1 MLEVRLS
8 GETLSVPSDVLPTS
22 DSNQEI
28 HVILSSNDIL
38 KIAPSLWTTIFT
50 DTRLRCLSLVDLQ
63 LYGNDSQTLA
73 KYLREQTYLVELT
86 FDSVLQSVYSFDHIL
101 NEGLQHNKSLKS
113 LTLTNL

>member
-8 GETLSVPSDVLPTS
+8 GETLSVPSDALPTS
-22 DSNQEI
+22 ESNQEI
-28 HVILSSNDIL
+28 HVILSSNGIL
-38 KIAPSLWTTIFT
+38 KIAPSLWTAIFT
-50 DTRLRCLSLVDLQ
+50 DTRLRCLSLIDLQ

-73 KYLREQTYLVELT
+73 KYLCEQTHLVELT

-113 LTLTNL
+113 